1 MGYGIIFSLDLAFV
15 LCGLA
20 FGITSPSSSLFSI
33 QSCRDDENLFDRC
46 SIANFRLDDRD
57 SAVTEAVTEK
67 SSVSCDEYLRPTLI
81 DDLDFVEELSNEYST
96 FDDDDFVTS
105 RDIFFVYLINSN
117 YISIYIYFKNW
128 KKLRISLLDFAVLRL
143 FVRLDLKLSLK

>member
-15 LCGLA
+15 LYGLA

-57 SAVTEAVTEK
+57 SAFTEK
-67 SSVSCDEYLRPTLI
+67 RSVSCDEYLRPTLVDG

-105 RDIFFVYLINSN
+105 RDIFFLCIRVIYTRDSLSSHNKVTVYVAIT
-117 YISIYIYFKNW
+117 
-128 KKLRISLLDFAVLRL
+128 
-143 FVRLDLKLSLK
+143 VRMYE